1 MQSSIKPSQHPC
13 TREFTRTLHTNNFL
27 SSRFSHIPPVLRNL
41 VLFWGWQ
48 SFQSYRERKI
58 WFSTKPSQ
66 SRRGM
71 SVITQETSHEL
82 TENLL
87 MLWSVGLSHL
97 SPDALSRAQQLS
109 ISWWT
114 LGLNYHEL
122 LLLTHSSL
130 SFPKIPFLKQRWL
143 QCICWNN
150 LITMEGLTIDQLPS
164 GRSASF
170 PLLHYAS
177 TCEKWGAFG
186 SMQDTTGCLRLGT
199 QVVELTLPDECQ
211 NVSAVMDGRE

>member
-1 MQSSIKPSQHPC
+1 MPV
-13 TREFTRTLHTNNFL
+13 
-27 SSRFSHIPPVLRNL
+27 IP
-41 VLFWGWQ
+41 
-48 SFQSYRERKI
+48 
-58 WFSTKPSQ
+58 
-66 SRRGM
+66 
-71 SVITQETSHEL
+71 QETSHEL

-87 MLWSVGLSHL
+87 MLWAVGLSHL

-150 LITMEGLTIDQLPS
+150 LITMEGLIIDRLPS

-170 PLLHYAS
+170 PLIHYHMWKARSIWINVRYNRMLKARNTSCWADIAWWMSERLCCYGWDRVIQKAS
-177 TCEKWGAFG
+177 AFLIVLTWEKRFLLVTL
-186 SMQDTTGCLRLGT
+186 Q
-199 QVVELTLPDECQ
+199 QVIHLILFESITNNIAIITPARDQ
-211 NVSAVMDGRE
+211 VS